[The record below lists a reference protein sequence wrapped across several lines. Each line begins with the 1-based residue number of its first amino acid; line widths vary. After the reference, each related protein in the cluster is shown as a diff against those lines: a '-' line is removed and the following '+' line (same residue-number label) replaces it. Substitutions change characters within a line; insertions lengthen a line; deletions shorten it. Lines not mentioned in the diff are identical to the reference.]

1 MMTAMKFKPL
11 VKLEGNYMT
20 FLLTRALEAEAS
32 CAAYREALKN
42 VMRSKPSER
51 VKVAKKALFN
61 LPELRQRGRAML
73 KVVKAA
79 VIAVNTLKNSDAEA
93 FAKAVASLDAVV
105 SKFDLKGAT
114 VHKWL
119 KEK

>member
-1 MMTAMKFKPL
+1 MMAAMKFKPL

-20 FLLTRALEAEAS
+20 LLLTRALESES
-32 CAAYREALKN
+32 MCAAYREALKN

-51 VKVAKKALFN
+51 VKVAKKALFG

-79 VIAVNTLKNSDAEA
+79 VIAVNTLKKSDTEA
-93 FAKAVASLDAVV
+93 FAKAVVSLDAVV
-105 SKFDLKGAT
+105 SKFDLRGAT